1 MSETLTMKEI
11 VQKAMEDLPEQDT
24 IDVAMERLYF
34 LWKIEEGTRDLD
46 NGRTYT
52 TEQVEQMLESHL
64 N

>member
-1 MSETLTMKEI
+1 MAETLTMKEI
-11 VQKAMEDLPEQDT
+11 VQKAMEDLPDTDT

-52 TEQVEQMLESHL
+52 TEQVEQMLEEWVK
-64 N
+64 

>member
-1 MSETLTMKEI
+1 MAETLTMKEI
-11 VQKAMEDLPEQDT
+11 VQKAMEDLPEHDT